1 MYCIMNCSSISIVH
15 DIKGYVI
22 MWYWMGW
29 DNTAA
34 FWVKGT
40 TVKWKWLSY
49 RFISLCINDYAH
61 VQSGHASKI
70 IDHIIHIIDP
80 LSFLIGCPDMS
91 LSEVV
96 KKIGYYL
103 SDIKITDIY
112 IYIYIYIYSILISSG
127 ILLWIVTLNFLY
139 IHIVACESLGTP
151 GRICEKVNHFNKIRQ
166 IIQNACCFYLALS
179 WIQYFK

>member
-1 MYCIMNCSSISIVH
+1 MYCIRNCSSISIVH

-103 SDIKITDIY
+103 SDTKITDVYSVLIFSGVLLWIFHIY
-112 IYIYIYIYSILISSG
+112 IY
-127 ILLWIVTLNFLY
+127 
-139 IHIVACESLGTP
+139 IVACESLGTP
-151 GRICEKVNHFNKIRQ
+151 CRICEKVNHFNKIRE
-166 IIQNACCFYLALS
+166 IMLFLFSTVLS
-179 WIQYFK
+179 TIF